1 MLSPKVEAGNA
12 DFDLHHLIFLL
23 FFCNVYVLA
32 NITLFVWLWPVA
44 GVYLLLLLVAGV
56 DLV

>member
-32 NITLFVWLWPVA
+32 NITAVAGGRCLFVVTVGGWC
-44 GVYLLLLLVAGV
+44 
-56 DLV
+56 